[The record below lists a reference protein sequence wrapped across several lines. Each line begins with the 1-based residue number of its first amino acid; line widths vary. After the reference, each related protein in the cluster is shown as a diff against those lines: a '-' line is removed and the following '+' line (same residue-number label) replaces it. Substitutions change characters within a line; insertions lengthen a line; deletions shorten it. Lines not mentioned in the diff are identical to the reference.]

1 MGSYLARFGNRIIKF
16 GNENYNDTDKDV
28 EMYDDACKE
37 SMKGIALV
45 MEGLDEGNAQSIE
58 MGAARAW
65 DGIKTMKKL
74 SNKMKYQF
82 GERRNDNYDNRG
94 GNYNNRGGYN
104 NRHDEGD
111 WNQRDEEWM
120 ERRMRDARGRFM

>member
-1 MGSYLARFGNRIIKF
+1 MGSYLARFGNRIMKF
-16 GNENYNDTDKDV
+16 GDDNNTDKDV

-45 MEGLDEGNAQSIE
+45 MEGLDEGNAKSIE

-74 SNKMKYQF
+74 SNKMKQQF
-82 GERRNDNYDNRG
+82 GGRHNDNYDNRG
-94 GNYNNRGGYN
+94 GMYDNRGGYN
-104 NRHDEGD
+104 NRHDDGE